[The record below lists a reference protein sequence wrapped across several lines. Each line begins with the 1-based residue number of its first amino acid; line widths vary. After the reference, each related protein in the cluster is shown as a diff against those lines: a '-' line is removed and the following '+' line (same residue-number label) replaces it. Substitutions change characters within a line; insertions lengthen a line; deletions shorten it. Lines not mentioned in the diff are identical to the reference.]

1 MTDARIGEL
10 AGLATAALWV
20 VSSLSFTAAGR
31 RLGATRVNLL
41 RTLGA
46 AVVLAFVQWM
56 WFGQWLPRTEVAA
69 MLWLACSGLL
79 GLTIGDQFL
88 FTGYVMLGPR
98 TVSLL
103 MTLSPSLA
111 ATIAWVCF
119 GEGMTGISVLGMLIT
134 TGGVAWVTLGRQE
147 VVADRDARTVR
158 KGLLFGLAAA
168 VCQALGM
175 VMARRG
181 LVSGVDAFD
190 AQTIRM
196 YAGAVSVIPVALFAH
211 RSGRLAP
218 AQASSRALGVLAI
231 GTVSGPLLGVY
242 CSMVAVKMVGVGVAS
257 TLIGLV
263 PVLILPASWIIDR
276 QRISTRAWIGAII
289 AVAGIAMLA
298 MGSGSE
304 GR

>member
-1 MTDARIGEL
+1 VTDARIGEL

-88 FTGYVMLGPR
+88 FSGYVMLGPR

-181 LVSGVDAFD
+181 D
-190 AQTIRM
+190 RK
-196 YAGAVSVIPVALFAH
+196 AH
-211 RSGRLAP
+211 
-218 AQASSRALGVLAI
+218 V
-231 GTVSGPLLGVY
+231 
-242 CSMVAVKMVGVGVAS
+242 
-257 TLIGLV
+257 
-263 PVLILPASWIIDR
+263 
-276 QRISTRAWIGAII
+276 
-289 AVAGIAMLA
+289 
-298 MGSGSE
+298 
-304 GR
+304 

>member
-1 MTDARIGEL
+1 VTDARIGEL

-134 TGGVAWVTLGRQE
+134 TGGQM
-147 VVADRDARTVR
+147 VR
-158 KGLLFGLAAA
+158 
-168 VCQALGM
+168 
-175 VMARRG
+175 
-181 LVSGVDAFD
+181 
-190 AQTIRM
+190 
-196 YAGAVSVIPVALFAH
+196 IPVQGIREA
-211 RSGRLAP
+211 GRNTMGVKLVNLDAGDKLQAIAQVIGEDAGEAP
-218 AQASSRALGVLAI
+218 VEGD
-231 GTVSGPLLGVY
+231 P
-242 CSMVAVKMVGVGVAS
+242 AV
-257 TLIGLV
+257 
-263 PVLILPASWIIDR
+263 
-276 QRISTRAWIGAII
+276 
-289 AVAGIAMLA
+289 
-298 MGSGSE
+298 
-304 GR
+304 